1 MDTVTLWSGS
11 YGCLCFMS
19 CLDLHISVKHY
30 HSVNPILVVEFR
42 TVEHCLFTCSASV
55 KEGSKKIC
63 EKAVMLGSCDKSQIF
78 FTVKRRGWGV
88 SVVKKLGE
96 SSRNNDY

>member
-1 MDTVTLWSGS
+1 MQQHLKSFFLKKKTTEAILPDLGTWTYFMDTVTLWSGS

-19 CLDLHISVKHY
+19 CLDLHISAKHY
-30 HSVNPILVVEFR
+30 HSLNPILVVEFR

-63 EKAVMLGSCDKSQIF
+63 EKAVM
-78 FTVKRRGWGV
+78 
-88 SVVKKLGE
+88 
-96 SSRNNDY
+96 